1 MNLCVLPL
9 RLLTWIVCGALLVV
23 SLPLVLYL
31 RACDALDEG
40 ADISAI

>member
-23 SLPLVLYL
+23 SLPLVVYL
-31 RACDALDEG
+31 RACDALDGE
-40 ADISAI
+40 ADTSPV